1 MDVPCARILSQ
12 KEARQSG
19 RVTEEVDSD
28 DAKEVNSEETHV
40 IATTEAA
47 GAESD
52 VESHP
57 GKGML
62 IKNPRLSVVHEDVR
76 LWRYLYRIPPSV
88 EIHVPSSHE
97 RVDWV
102 VPGWVAVYEL
112 MLKDGMRFPIPRL
125 IKDVCD
131 HYEIAPSQLMPKA

>member
-1 MDVPCARILSQ
+1 MCRIMSHTGARL
-12 KEARQSG
+12 SG
-19 RVTEEVDSD
+19 RVTEEVESD
-28 DAKEVNSEETHV
+28 DAEEVDSEETHV
-40 IATTEAA
+40 IATIEAA

-57 GKGML
+57 GEGML
-62 IKNPRLSVVHEDVR
+62 IKNPRSGVVPKDVK

-88 EIHVPSSHE
+88 EIRVPSSHE

-102 VPGWVAVYEL
+102 VPRWVAVYEL

-125 IKDVCD
+125 IRDVCD
-131 HYEIAPSQLMPKA
+131 HYEIAPSQLMPNT